1 MLVDMWRGAFVI
13 HCLCFVDYRPVY
25 VLFRPVHYTPIP
37 GGAAMNSLLE
47 LHEHGQ
53 HFWLDTLSR
62 PMIED
67 GELQQWIENYGLRG
81 ITSNPKIF
89 NEAISGSD
97 RYDTELHHCLEQGF
111 DVEQSLKRLMV
122 NDVRDACR
130 LLRGRFDESGGTEG
144 FVSIEVSPHLAY
156 DDFKTIEAARELW
169 HAVDE
174 PNLYIKV
181 PGTAVGLRAIEE
193 LLFEGININITLMFG
208 VATYCEVFETFMR
221 AMERRQEAGRA
232 LDSVR
237 SVASIFLSRIDVL
250 VDQLLSQRI
259 HRSVSPSLQKQAR
272 DLLGLTGIANAKL
285 VYGSF
290 LRFLEEPRWQQLAR
304 AGAQPQE
311 IVWASTGVKSP
322 SYTETHYVDPLI
334 GPHTISTMPITTA
347 QAFSRHGQVATTVE
361 EEMADAEAV
370 MDALEALGID
380 MVAVDR
386 QLVAE
391 GVQKFIDPYDESMA
405 TIEWRMDMLRLQRD
419 SAQLEAMADK
429 LRRDVITMTTEAGSG
444 HPTSCLSCAEIMSV
458 LFFREMRWDP
468 SDPQARDVD
477 SFVLS
482 KGHAAPILWAGLH
495 AAGAINEDLNSLRR
509 IDSTLE
515 GHPTPRNPWVKVAT
529 GALGQGLSAGNGMA
543 LAKRLDGI
551 EGRVFCLLG
560 DGECS
565 EGAVW
570 EAAQFAAEKG
580 LSNLVAI
587 VDVNGLQQSGPAPSQ
602 GNTAVLA
609 KRFKA
614 FGWQTL
620 EIDGHDV
627 MAVAQALTQA
637 REGGPTAILARTV
650 KGKGVSFLEG
660 KEGYHGKPLSAGE
673 RDAALKEIPL
683 TKEHLSIVPRRVA
696 AHHRP
701 PAGEFHPIPVDYP
714 LGEQVATRAAFG
726 QALQA
731 LGDVLSDLVVLDGD
745 VKNSTYTEL
754 FKKSYPERFYDA
766 NIAEQNM
773 IGTALGLGVSG
784 KIPVAATFSAFLS
797 RAYDFIRMASHTR
810 PPHLILCGSHAG
822 ISIGQDGPSQ
832 MGLEDLAM
840 FRAVE
845 GTTILYP
852 SDAVSA
858 VRLTEQ
864 AMHTPG
870 IVYLRTTRAKTPVIY
885 GKDETFPVGGSKTL
899 TCAIHDALTIV
910 ACGITVHE
918 ALAAHRELLKRGIKT
933 RVIDAYSVNPLDV
946 ATLEQAARETGHLLV
961 VEDHNMSG
969 GLGDAVSA
977 QIGRLAQVF
986 RAGITTEPRS
996 GKPEE
1001 LMEQHHISSRQ
1012 LVLKAL
1018 SIVEQGHLAVLQ

>member
-1 MLVDMWRGAFVI
+1 
-13 HCLCFVDYRPVY
+13 
-25 VLFRPVHYTPIP
+25 
-37 GGAAMNSLLE
+37 MNPLLE
-47 LHEHGQ
+47 LHEYGQ
-53 HFWLDTLSR
+53 SFWLDTLSR

-67 GELQQWIENYGLRG
+67 GEVQQWIEQCGLRG

-89 NEAISGSD
+89 NEAISGSN
-97 RYDTELHHCLEQGF
+97 RYDEELRHCLEQDF

-122 NDVRDACR
+122 SDVKGACR
-130 LLRGRFDESGGTEG
+130 QLRGRFDESDGTEG
-144 FVSIEVSPHLAY
+144 MVSIEVSPHLAF
-156 DDFKTIEAARELW
+156 DDFRTIEAARELW
-169 HAVDE
+169 HAVNE
-174 PNLYIKV
+174 PNLYVKV
-181 PGTAVGLRAIEE
+181 PGTRVGLRAIEE
-193 LLFEGININITLMFG
+193 LLFEGLNINVTLLFG

-221 AMERRQEAGRA
+221 AMERRQEAGRP

-250 VDQLLSQRI
+250 VDQLLAQRI
-259 HRSVSPSLQKQAR
+259 HHSVSPSLQKQAR
-272 DLLGLTGIANAKL
+272 DLLGLAAIANAKL
-285 VYGSF
+285 IYATFKRYLDDS
-290 LRFLEEPRWQQLAR
+290 RWQQLAMK
-304 AGAQPQE
+304 GARPQG
-311 IVWASTGVKSP
+311 IVWASTGVKLPGYS
-322 SYTETHYVDPLI
+322 ETHYIEPLI
-334 GPHTISTMPITTA
+334 GPHTVSTMPISTA
-347 QAFSRHGQVATTVE
+347 QAFSRHGRVAPTVE
-361 EEMADAEAV
+361 EELADAEAV

-380 MVAVDR
+380 MLAVDR

-391 GVQKFIDPYDESMA
+391 GVQKFIEPYEESMA
-405 TIEWRMDMLRLQRD
+405 TLEQRLDMLRLERD
-419 SAQLEAMADK
+419 SAQLKAMADK

-468 SDPQARDVD
+468 RDAEAMDVD
-477 SFVLS
+477 SFILS

-495 AAGAINEDLNSLRR
+495 AAGAINEDLTSLRR

-529 GALGQGLSAGNGMA
+529 GALGQGLSAANGIA
-543 LAKRLDGI
+543 LAKRMDGVD
-551 EGRVFCLLG
+551 GRVFCLLG

-570 EAAQFAAEKG
+570 ESAQFAAEKG

-587 VDVNGLQQSGPAPSQ
+587 VDVNGLQQSGPAPSR
-602 GNTAVLA
+602 GDTAVLA
-609 KRFKA
+609 KRFQA

-620 EIDGHDV
+620 EVDGHDV
-627 MAVAQALTQA
+627 LAVARALNQA
-637 REGGPTAILARTV
+637 RLDGPTAILARTV

-660 KEGYHGKPLSAGE
+660 KEGYHGKALSTGE
-673 RDAALKEIPL
+673 RDAALNEIPH
-683 TKEHLSIVPRRVA
+683 TKGHLSVVPRRV
-696 AHHRP
+696 
-701 PAGEFHPIPVDYP
+701 PAGHPLPAAEFRPITVDYQ

-726 QALQA
+726 RALQA
-731 LGDVLSDLVVLDGD
+731 LGDVLPDLVVLDGD

-754 FKKSYPERFYDA
+754 FKTTYPERFFEA

-784 KIPVAATFSAFLS
+784 KLPVAATFSAFMS

-822 ISIGQDGPSQ
+822 ISIGEDGPSQ
-832 MGLEDLAM
+832 MGLEDIAM

-858 VRLTEQ
+858 ARLTEE
-864 AMHTPG
+864 AMLTPG
-870 IVYLRTTRAKTPVIY
+870 IVYLRTTRSKTPVIY
-885 GKDETFPVGGSKTL
+885 GNDEVFPVGGSKTL
-899 TCAIHDALTIV
+899 TCALHDAITIV

-918 ALAAHRELLKRGIKT
+918 ALAAHRELLKRGIHS

-961 VEDHNMSG
+961 VEDHNKSG

-986 RAGITTEPRS
+986 RMGITTEPRS

-1001 LMEQHHISSRQ
+1001 LMELHHISRGQ
-1012 LVLKAL
+1012 IVLKVL

>member
-1 MLVDMWRGAFVI
+1 MDPLV
-13 HCLCFVDYRPVY
+13 
-25 VLFRPVHYTPIP
+25 
-37 GGAAMNSLLE
+37 E
-47 LHEHGQ
+47 LHEYGQ
-53 HFWLDTLSR
+53 DFWLDTLSR
-62 PMIED
+62 SLIED
-67 GELQQWIENYGLRG
+67 GELRHWIEQCGLRG
-81 ITSNPKIF
+81 VTSNPKIF

-97 RYDTELHHCLEQGF
+97 RYDEELRLCLEQGF
-111 DVEQSLKRLMV
+111 DVEHGLKRLMV
-122 NDVRDACR
+122 SDVKEACQQ
-130 LLRGRFDESGGTEG
+130 LRGRFDESGGTEG
-144 FVSIEVSPHLAY
+144 FVSIEVSPHLAF
-156 DDFKTIEAARELW
+156 DDFKTIEEARELW
-169 HAVDE
+169 HAVGE

-181 PGTAVGLRAIEE
+181 PGTPVGLRAVEE
-193 LLFEGININITLMFG
+193 LLFEGININITLLFG
-208 VATYCEVFETFMR
+208 VATYCEVFEAFMR
-221 AMERRQEAGRA
+221 ALERRHEAGRA
-232 LDSVR
+232 LGSVH

-259 HRSVSPSLQKQAR
+259 HHSVSPSLQKQAR
-272 DLLGLTGIANAKL
+272 DLLGLTAIANAKL
-285 VYGSF
+285 VYSSF
-290 LRFLEEPRWQQLAR
+290 QRYREDARWQLLAN
-304 AGAQPQE
+304 AGALPQR

-322 SYTETHYVDPLI
+322 AYAETHYIEPLI
-334 GPHTISTMPITTA
+334 GPHTISTMPISTA
-347 QAFSRHGQVATTVE
+347 RAFSRHGRVAATVE
-361 EEMADAEAV
+361 EELADAEAV

-380 MVAVDR
+380 MLAVDR
-386 QLVAE
+386 QLLAE
-391 GVQKFIDPYDESMA
+391 GVQKFIDPYEESLA
-405 TIEWRMDMLRLQRD
+405 ILVWRLDTLRLERD
-419 SAQLEAMADK
+419 SAQLEAMANK
-429 LRRDVITMTTEAGSG
+429 LRREVISMTTAAGSG

-468 SDPQARDVD
+468 RDPDARDVD

-482 KGHAAPILWAGLH
+482 KGHAAPILWACLRE
-495 AAGAINEDLNSLRR
+495 AGAIDEDLNSLRR

-529 GALGQGLSAGNGMA
+529 GSLGQGLPAANGIA

-551 EGRVFCLLG
+551 EGRVYCLLG

-587 VDVNGLQQSGPAPSQ
+587 VDVNGLQQSGPAPSK
-602 GNTAVLA
+602 GNTTVLA
-609 KRFKA
+609 KRFQA
-614 FGWQTL
+614 FGWQAL

-627 MAVAQALTQA
+627 TAVAEALNQA
-637 REGGPTAILARTV
+637 RRGGPTAILARTV

-660 KEGYHGKPLSAGE
+660 KEGHHGKALSAGE
-673 RDAALKEIPL
+673 RDAALDEIPL
-683 TKEHLSIVPRRVA
+683 TKEHLAVEPRRVPA
-696 AHHRP
+696 RHRP
-701 PAGEFHPIPVDYP
+701 PAAEFQPIAVNYRKGE
-714 LGEQVATRAAFG
+714 EVATRRAFG
-726 QALQA
+726 EALQA
-731 LGDVLSDLVVLDGD
+731 LGDALPDLVVLDGD

-754 FKKSYPERFYDA
+754 FKANYPERFFDA

-784 KIPVAATFSAFLS
+784 KIPVAATFSAFMS

-810 PPHLILCGSHAG
+810 PPHLVLCGSHAG
-822 ISIGQDGPSQ
+822 ISIGEDGPSQ

-858 VRLTEQ
+858 ARLTEQ
-864 AMHTPG
+864 AMLTPG
-870 IVYLRTTRAKTPVIY
+870 IVYLRTTRSKTPVIY
-885 GKDETFPVGGSKTL
+885 GNDEAFPVGGSKTL
-899 TCAIHDALTIV
+899 TCALHDALTIV

-918 ALAAHRELLKRGIKT
+918 ALAAHKELLLRGIRS

-961 VEDHNMSG
+961 VEDHNKSG

-977 QIGRLAQVF
+977 QIGRLGLVY
-986 RAGITTEPRS
+986 RMGITTEPRS

-1001 LMEQHHISSRQ
+1001 LMERHHISRGQ
-1012 LVLKAL
+1012 IILKAL

>member
-1 MLVDMWRGAFVI
+1 
-13 HCLCFVDYRPVY
+13 
-25 VLFRPVHYTPIP
+25 
-37 GGAAMNSLLE
+37 MNSLLE
-47 LHEHGQ
+47 LHQYGQ
-53 HFWLDTLSR
+53 DFWLDTLSR
-62 PMIED
+62 PMVED
-67 GELQQWIENYGLRG
+67 GELQQWIDEYGLRG

-89 NEAISGSD
+89 NDAITGSE
-97 RYDTELHHCLEQGF
+97 RYDEELRRCLEQGF

-122 NDVRDACR
+122 SDVKGACR

-144 FVSIEVSPHLAY
+144 FVSIEVSPHLAF
-156 DDFKTIEAARELW
+156 DDYKTIEAARELW
-169 HAVDE
+169 QAVDE
-174 PNLYIKV
+174 PNVYIKV
-181 PGTAVGLRAIEE
+181 PGTPQGLRAIEE

-208 VATYCEVFETFMR
+208 VPTYCQVFETFMR
-221 AMERRQEAGRA
+221 ALERREEAGRP
-232 LDSVR
+232 LDSVH

-250 VDQLLSQRI
+250 VDQLLAQRI
-259 HRSVSPSLQKQAR
+259 HHSVSPSLQKQAR
-272 DLLGLTGIANAKL
+272 DLLGLAGIANAKL
-285 VYGSF
+285 VHATFKRYIEDS
-290 LRFLEEPRWQQLAR
+290 RWQQLAR
-304 AGAQPQE
+304 AGTLPQK

-322 SYTETHYVDPLI
+322 DYADIHYIAPLI
-334 GPHTISTMPITTA
+334 GPHTISTMPIGTA
-347 QAFSRHGQVATTVE
+347 QAFIKHGKVVPTIAD
-361 EEMADAEAV
+361 EMDDAEAV
-370 MDALEALGID
+370 MDALQALGID
-380 MVAVDR
+380 MLAVDR

-391 GVQKFIDPYDESMA
+391 GVQKFIDPYEESLS
-405 TIEWRMDMLRLQRD
+405 TLEWRLDKLRLERD

-429 LRRDVITMTTEAGSG
+429 LRRDVITMTSVAGSG

-468 SDPQARDVD
+468 QDPDARDVD
-477 SFVLS
+477 TFILS
-482 KGHAAPILWAGLH
+482 KGHAAPILWASLH
-495 AAGAINEDLNSLRR
+495 AAGAIKEDLNSLRR

-515 GHPTPRNPWVKVAT
+515 GHPTPRNSWVKVAT
-529 GALGQGLSAGNGMA
+529 GALGQGLSAANGMS
-543 LAKRLDGI
+543 LAKRMDGI
-551 EGRVFCLLG
+551 DGRVFCLLG

-580 LSNLVAI
+580 LSNLVAL
-587 VDVNGLQQSGPAPSQ
+587 VDVNGLQQSGPAPSK
-602 GNTAVLA
+602 GDTAVLA
-609 KRFKA
+609 KRFQA
-614 FGWQTL
+614 FGWKTL

-627 MAVAQALTQA
+627 MAVAGALTQA
-637 REGGPTAILARTV
+637 RKGGPVAIIARTV

-660 KEGYHGKPLSAGE
+660 REGYHGKALSPGE
-673 RDAALKEIPL
+673 RDAALGEIPL
-683 TKEHLSIVPRRVA
+683 TKEHLSVIPRRVA
-696 AHHRP
+696 AQHISSVGELRP
-701 PAGEFHPIPVDYP
+701 IAVDYQ
-714 LGEQVATRAAFG
+714 LGEEVATRAAFG
-726 QALQA
+726 HALQA
-731 LGDVLSDLVVLDGD
+731 LGDVLPDLVVLDGD
-745 VKNSTYTEL
+745 VKNSTHTEL
-754 FKKSYPERFYDA
+754 FKKSYPERFFDA

-773 IGTALGLGVSG
+773 VGTALGLGVSG
-784 KIPVAATFSAFLS
+784 KIPVAASFSAFLS

-822 ISIGQDGPSQ
+822 ISIGEDGPSQ
-832 MGLEDLAM
+832 MGLEDIAM

-858 VRLTEQ
+858 ARLTEQ
-864 AMHTPG
+864 AMQTPG
-870 IVYLRTTRAKTPVIY
+870 IVYLRTTRSKTPVIY
-885 GKDETFPVGGSKTL
+885 NKDETFPVGGSKTL

-977 QIGRLAQVF
+977 QIGRMAQVF

-1001 LMEQHHISSRQ
+1001 LMERHHISHRQ
-1012 LVLKAL
+1012 IVLKAL